1 MEPKERSDKI
11 EAVFNEV
18 LSDYPD
24 WEEGDMLIDW
34 VIVGYATN
42 PDSEKESMY
51 PMLVSNGVMAGYR
64 VRGLLLTAL
73 ASYFIDDE

>member
-1 MEPKERSDKI
+1 MTAKEKSDKI
-11 EAVFNEV
+11 EAALNEV
-18 LSDYPD
+18 LSELED

-34 VIVGYATN
+34 VLIAYATN
-42 PDSEKESMY
+42 PDSEKASVY

-73 ASYFIDDE
+73 ASYFVDEE

>member
-1 MEPKERSDKI
+1 MTAKERSDKI
-11 EAVFNEV
+11 EAVLNEV
-18 LSDYPD
+18 LSEHDD

-34 VIVGYATN
+34 VLVAYATN

-51 PMLVSNGVMAGYR
+51 PMFVSNGVMAGYR

-73 ASYFIDDE
+73 ASYLIDDE